1 MDAKMNNMEAT
12 HTLRLYDPDF
22 IAKLGALMEREQENY
37 RNKNEFLTAV
47 LKVGYEGYAAADR
60 AEKCGKIGKRNGAK
74 MFAENGI
81 TDYEGYA
88 TTDRVKRCGKI
99 SEKSI
104 TKTPAE
110 SGITE
115 TKVALSA
122 ENGITETNAALSVEN
137 SLKEISAALSEMS
150 EYLSIQFKAID
161 LYNRIYQRLLS
172 ANYRMLLSLTGGE
185 RVMPTKVEDGFF
197 DDLPIRF
204 EKIVID
210 LKSKIGG
217 DVK

>member
-1 MDAKMNNMEAT
+1 MNNMEAT

-47 LKVGYEGYAAADR
+47 LKTGCEGYVGLNRVA
-60 AEKCGKIGKRNGAK
+60 KCGTIKKRNGAK

-81 TDYEGYA
+81 TGYEGYA
-88 TTDRVKRCGKI
+88 TTDRVKRGGKI
-99 SEKSI
+99 GEKSI
-104 TKTPAE
+104 AKTSAE
-110 SGITE
+110 SGITK
-115 TKVALSA
+115 TH
-122 ENGITETNAALSVEN
+122 AALSVEN
-137 SLKEISAALSEMS
+137 SLKEISTALSEMS
-150 EYLSIQFKAID
+150 EYFSIQFKTLE
-161 LYNRIYQRLLS
+161 LYNKIYQRLLS

-210 LKSKIGG
+210 LKSQSGG